1 MMATMTVVLRGRDY
15 DGDIEGKLQ
24 RSKTNEKN
32 CNTKSYRAEIYAL
45 LKARNLSTGK
55 C

>member
-1 MMATMTVVLRGRDY
+1 MVMMTVVLRGRDY
-15 DGDIEGKLQ
+15 DGGTEGKLQ
-24 RSKTNEKN
+24 RSKTQEKN
-32 CNTKSYRAEIYAL
+32 CSTKSYRAEIYGL